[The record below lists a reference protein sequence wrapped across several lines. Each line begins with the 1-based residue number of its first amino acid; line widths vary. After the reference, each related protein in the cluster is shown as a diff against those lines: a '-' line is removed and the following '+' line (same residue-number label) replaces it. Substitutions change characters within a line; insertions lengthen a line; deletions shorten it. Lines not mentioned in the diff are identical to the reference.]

1 MKTKKYAKG
10 ITLSAI
16 SVKNLEETKKLFVD
30 LLGLE
35 LKDYSPEHKWMEIG
49 GEVGTLLGVAES
61 SGECGP
67 IEVQQAPGDNA
78 WVSITVDDVN
88 EVKEHLESHGI
99 EFLGDIFEVPGH
111 VKMAL
116 FKDFDG
122 NRFWLTQ
129 MLD

>member
-16 SVKNLEETKKLFVD
+16 TVKNLEKTKHLFVD

-35 LKDYSPEHKWMEIG
+35 LKDYAPEHKWMEIG
-49 GEVGTLLGVAES
+49 GEVGTLLGVGES

-67 IEVQQAPGDNA
+67 VEIQQAPGENA

-88 EVKEHLESHGI
+88 EAKEHLEAHGI